1 MLPGLQNSKPVVC
14 EQAVYGTFPFWNKG
28 YAVLAQSGGVRQ
40 EWLSEFVH
48 LCQSLGQPPSESTPV
63 VTSLVF
69 VKRLESGPWV
79 LCKGTWQGCDDRGRP
94 GAWAF
99 HALFLSGSDYRRT
112 GSQPFLFESHFQTEF
127 SSNLVLDTL
136 SLKISGNSRHSGI
149 PNRLLLKSLRRH
161 RQIRLL
167 KEKPADDDVSQF
179 WDLLPKGI
187 SSSRSFTT
195 RAFRWDSDFDFAV
208 VSPSRTPI
216 EEIARTSASFQWVE
230 PDALWQ
236 SQSTCPESS
245 HALKRLA
252 NTITLKQKLIGLLVL
267 LFPILSMCLYQFS
280 GQSSQE
286 SVEVSSKSSS
296 SSLNQGSGESS
307 KPDLAL
313 YQKQKQISSVNQMIE
328 EKLTDW
334 CERLGAS
341 SNNDQ
346 SRLSPYLNAERISKI
361 LRYSGPVL
369 TRKIQT
375 NSVNEMSY
383 AKAKLLCLA
392 IDQLINVKP
401 WPEFPYTDRPSPRY
415 SIACLAWVFGFTDMQ
430 AETLSLENS
439 QQVRDWFERF
449 RQRLIPDS
457 IISDLVPTGLE
468 QPYPELVEYRFHLNR
483 LSRLASP

>member
-1 MLPGLQNSKPVVC
+1 
-14 EQAVYGTFPFWNKG
+14 
-28 YAVLAQSGGVRQ
+28 
-40 EWLSEFVH
+40 
-48 LCQSLGQPPSESTPV
+48 
-63 VTSLVF
+63 
-69 VKRLESGPWV
+69 
-79 LCKGTWQGCDDRGRP
+79 
-94 GAWAF
+94 
-99 HALFLSGSDYRRT
+99 
-112 GSQPFLFESHFQTEF
+112 
-127 SSNLVLDTL
+127 
-136 SLKISGNSRHSGI
+136 
-149 PNRLLLKSLRRH
+149 
-161 RQIRLL
+161 
-167 KEKPADDDVSQF
+167 
-179 WDLLPKGI
+179 
-187 SSSRSFTT
+187 
-195 RAFRWDSDFDFAV
+195 
-208 VSPSRTPI
+208 
-216 EEIARTSASFQWVE
+216 
-230 PDALWQ
+230 
-236 SQSTCPESS
+236 
-245 HALKRLA
+245 
-252 NTITLKQKLIGLLVL
+252 
-267 LFPILSMCLYQFS
+267 
-280 GQSSQE
+280 
-286 SVEVSSKSSS
+286 
-296 SSLNQGSGESS
+296 
-307 KPDLAL
+307 
-313 YQKQKQISSVNQMIE
+313 MIE

-334 CERLGAS
+334 CERLGVS

-483 LSRLASP
+483 LARLASP